1 MVNFINNSRILNTLI
16 SVIIILTIG
25 YIDYSTGTELAF
37 SLFYILPIIVL
48 ALHKKVKIQEII
60 ICATIAT
67 ISWSFSEYSHVILS
81 NIFFPIWNSFVR
93 LAIYITIGLLF
104 FKLKE
109 NDRKIQLVNKNLN
122 ELNSEKNKF
131 IGMAAHD
138 LANPISAI
146 YAFTDILI
154 ENKIHNTEEDIN
166 EGLQIIKDISF
177 NTLAVLKN
185 LLNVSVI
192 ESGKI
197 DLKIENHNYIDFIK
211 KQIVYNQIIAKNKS
225 IIILFETNLESVNM
239 LFDTHYLSEIT
250 SNLLS
255 NAIKYSYNGSNIV
268 VKVSK
273 IENLVLTEI
282 IDKGKGIPINEQEKL
297 FSYFQKSSTQPTD
310 GESSTGLGLAI
321 AKQIVDLHK
330 GTIGLK
336 SVLNE
341 GSNFYFSLPVTAI
354 EFSASR

>member
-1 MVNFINNSRILNTLI
+1 MNLNFIKNSRTLNILFTVIPILI
-16 SVIIILTIG
+16 IG
-25 YIDYSTGTELAF
+25 YIDINTGTEMAF
-37 SLFYILPIIVL
+37 SLFYIIPIIIL
-48 ALHKKVKIQEII
+48 SLHKKVKSQEII

-67 ISWSFSEYSHVILS
+67 ISWSYSEYSHVTLS

-93 LAIYITIGLLF
+93 FAIYITIGLLF
-104 FKLKE
+104 FRFKQNE
-109 NDRKIQLVNKNLN
+109 RKINLANKNLN
-122 ELNSEKNKF
+122 ELNFEKNKF

-138 LANPISAI
+138 LANPIGSI
-146 YAFTDILI
+146 YAFTDLLI
-154 ENKIHNTEEDIN
+154 ENKLDNTEEDIN
-166 EGLQIIKDISF
+166 EGLQIIRDLSS
-177 NTLAVLKN
+177 NTMGVLKN

-197 DLKIENHNYIDFIK
+197 DLKIELHNYIDFIK

-225 IIILFETNLESVNM
+225 IKILFETNLESLNM
-239 LFDTHYLSEIT
+239 LFDIHYLSEIT

-255 NAIKYSYNGSNIV
+255 NAIKYSFNGSEIT
-268 VKVSK
+268 VKVSEV
-273 IENLVLTEI
+273 ENFVLTEI
-282 IDKGKGIPINEQEKL
+282 IDNGKGIPKNEQEKL

-336 SVLNE
+336 SILNE
-341 GSNFYFSLPVTAI
+341 GSNFYFSLPITKI
-354 EFSASR
+354 

>member
-1 MVNFINNSRILNTLI
+1 MNLNFIKNSRTLNILFTVIPILI
-16 SVIIILTIG
+16 IG
-25 YIDYSTGTELAF
+25 YIDINTGTEMAF
-37 SLFYILPIIVL
+37 SLFYIIPIIIL
-48 ALHKKVKIQEII
+48 SLHKKVKIQEII
-60 ICATIAT
+60 ICAIIAT
-67 ISWSFSEYSHVILS
+67 ISWSYSEYSHVTLS

-93 LAIYITIGLLF
+93 FAIYITIGLLF
-104 FKLKE
+104 FRFKKNE
-109 NDRKIQLVNKNLN
+109 RKIYLVNKNLN
-122 ELNSEKNKF
+122 ELNFEKNKF

-138 LANPISAI
+138 LANPIGSI
-146 YAFTDILI
+146 YAFTDLLI
-154 ENKIHNTEEDIN
+154 ENKLDNTEEDIN
-166 EGLQIIKDISF
+166 EGLQIIRDLSS
-177 NTLAVLKN
+177 NTMGVLKN

-225 IIILFETNLESVNM
+225 IKIIFETNLASVNM
-239 LFDTHYLSEIT
+239 LFDIHYLSEIT

-255 NAIKYSYNGSNIV
+255 NAIKYSYNGSEIT
-268 VKVSK
+268 VKVSEV
-273 IENLVLTEI
+273 ENFVLTEI
-282 IDKGKGIPINEQEKL
+282 IDNGKGIPKNEQEKL

-336 SVLNE
+336 SILNE
-341 GSNFYFSLPVTAI
+341 GSNFYFSLPITKN
-354 EFSASR
+354 